1 MYNINLFPEIMMK
14 PIIKLF
20 ILLLVLNSCKTKQ
33 KEQKEVKTEDAIDS
47 DLVIAFGS
55 CNRQNVENKLW
66 DDVLANDPSYWIW
79 GGDVIYSDTDDME
92 LMAEH
97 YAIQNAQNGYD
108 ELRKQTKVHGTWDDH
123 DYGINDG
130 GVEYVAK
137 AESQQLFLDFLGVPE
152 DSERRKREGVYYSE
166 KITSENGTVNL
177 IVLDT
182 RYFRT
187 ALTPS
192 TDPDKRY
199 DPNPHDE
206 GTILGDAQWS
216 WLEDEL
222 NNSEADFNLIMSSI
236 QVLSHEHGYEAWG
249 NMPHEVDRLKNS
261 IVTSKAK
268 GVVILSGDRHISEFS
283 KTTVEGL
290 DYPLIDFTSS
300 GMTHSYSSF
309 DGEPNEFRHG
319 DVVSDLSFG
328 LLTFNFKTKTVRME
342 MRGDDNVLQQEL
354 IQVYE

>member
-1 MYNINLFPEIMMK
+1 MMK

-33 KEQKEVKTEDAIDS
+33 EEQIEVNSEDTIES

-55 CNRQNVENKLW
+55 CNRQNVENRLW

-79 GGDVIYSDTDDME
+79 GGDVIYSDTDDMV

-97 YAIQNAQNGYD
+97 YAIQLAQNGYD
-108 ELRKQTKVHGTWDDH
+108 QIRTQTKIHGTWDDH
-123 DYGINDG
+123 DYGLNDG
-130 GVEYVAK
+130 GLEYVAK
-137 AESQQLFLDFLGVPE
+137 AESQQLFLDFLGVPV

-166 KITSENGTVNL
+166 KISSENGSVNL

-187 ALTPS
+187 ALTTS
-192 TDPDKRY
+192 NDPDKRY
-199 DPNPHDE
+199 EPNPIGE
-206 GTILGDAQWS
+206 GTLLGDAQWS

-236 QVLSHEHGYEAWG
+236 QVLSHEHGYETWG
-249 NMPHEVDRLKNS
+249 NMPHEVDKLKNMILS
-261 IVTSKAK
+261 SKAK
-268 GVVILSGDRHISEFS
+268 GVIILSGDRHISEFS
-283 KTTVEGL
+283 KTSIEGL

-309 DGEPNEFRHG
+309 EGEPNEFRHG
-319 DVVSDLSFG
+319 EVISDLSFG
-328 LLTFNFKTKTVRME
+328 LLKFNFKTKTVVME
-342 MRGDDNVLQQEL
+342 MRGENNLVQQGL
-354 IQVYE
+354 IQIY